1 MKIVSIFVPCLYAFQ
16 FDDETENELQKALI
30 QWRDTEYLFE
40 FIQHHQADIPANEN
54 QQLLPQKLIHDADQI
69 DDILWEY
76 AEEQIPLEQFFK
88 PLHNQEY
95 QAVVLSKQKGR
106 YQRSYLRL
114 YALKIDENCFVIT
127 GGAIKFT
134 KLMEEREHTLKELQK
149 LEQCRSYLQENDV
162 FDADSFYEL
171 MNEEH
176 DE

>member
-40 FIQHHQADIPANEN
+40 FIQQHLADILRNEN
-54 QQLLPQKLIHDADQI
+54 KQLLPQKLINDADQI
-69 DDILWEY
+69 DDIIWKY

-134 KLMEEREHTLKELQK
+134 ANMEPPHLQQELTK
-149 LEQCRSYLQENDV
+149 LEKCRSFLQENDV